1 MVATKSKSIGLLLK
15 QTTGPV
21 VIDPQNEN
29 ISLSLREHG
38 AYSPTLTV
46 QLKTGNDKDIYV
58 KWTRLDNG
66 MMATRIKNTYKL
78 QTAYVTCVSPD
89 NTYDGGIW

>member
-1 MVATKSKSIGLLLK
+1 
-15 QTTGPV
+15 
-21 VIDPQNEN
+21 VIDPQNEH

-46 QLKTGNDKDIYV
+46 QPKDGVIDKDIYV
-58 KWTRLDNG
+58 KWTRVDDG
-66 MMATRIKNTYKL
+66 MMATRIKNTYKS
-78 QTAYVTCVSPD
+78 QTAYVTCKSPD